1 MKAEGLRANAPLKL
15 MAKKYG
21 VTEAQVLLRWAVQK
35 GYPVLPKSTNP
46 ERIRENADIF
56 SFDIDE
62 EDMAAIEKM
71 DHGDGVAW
79 AVGDPTKA
87 P

>member
-35 GYPVLPKSTNP
+35 GYPVLPKSTSP

-71 DHGDGVAW
+71 DNGDGVAW